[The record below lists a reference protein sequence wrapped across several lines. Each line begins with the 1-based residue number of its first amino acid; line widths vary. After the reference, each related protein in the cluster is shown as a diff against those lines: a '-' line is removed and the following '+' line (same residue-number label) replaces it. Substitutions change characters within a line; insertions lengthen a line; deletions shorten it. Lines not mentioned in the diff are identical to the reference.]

1 MGLCLMG
8 LGSWSPSLKAQ
19 IADRVYKTDYH
30 IDPEKARELS
40 VELDN
45 ISFFKD
51 NEYTGKFTK
60 GYSLPGLWV
69 QGKAV
74 YYPLRNIKLEAG
86 VHMLIYHGANKYPS
100 MAYQDIAYWKGD
112 QYQKGVH
119 VLPYFRA
126 QMALSDHVNIVL
138 GNIYG
143 ASNHNLIEPL
153 YNPELNLTCDPEA
166 GLQLL
171 YDSKAFDLDVWVN
184 WQSFIFREDV
194 HQEAFTVGISSRLKY
209 NDPASRFHF
218 YTPVQGLVQ
227 HRGGE
232 IDTIFNLVAL
242 LSAVGE
248 RNPQMAWNVNMGA
261 LNNSLEV
268 ARQHHCALFTPSSI
282 GAFGPSSPKDKTPQ
296 DTIMQ
301 PTTIYGICK
310 VTGELLGNYYHH
322 KYGVD
327 TRSVRFPGI
336 ISSVTLPGGGP
347 TDYAVEI
354 YYEAIR
360 SGRFTCPVPPDVYM
374 DMIYMPDALRACVEL
389 MEADPA
395 KLVHRNS
402 FNIAS
407 MSFTP
412 EIICAEIRKRLPDFT
427 MDYDVDPVKKEIAE
441 SWPNSLD
448 DTCAREE
455 WGWKPEWDLSR
466 MTDDMLAHIRAK
478 LGAE

>member
-1 MGLCLMG
+1 MKRILIVGAG
-8 LGSWSPSLKAQ
+8 GQIGSELT
-19 IADRVYKTDYH
+19 VY
-30 IDPEKARELS
+30 
-40 VELDN
+40 
-45 ISFFKD
+45 
-51 NEYTGKFTK
+51 
-60 GYSLPGLWV
+60 
-69 QGKAV
+69 
-74 YYPLRNIKLEAG
+74 LRK
-86 VHMLIYHGANKYPS
+86 
-100 MAYQDIAYWKGD
+100 
-112 QYQKGVH
+112 
-119 VLPYFRA
+119 
-126 QMALSDHVNIVL
+126 
-138 GNIYG
+138 IYG
-143 ASNHNLIEPL
+143 NHNVVATDMRECKSLGEDGPF
-153 YNPELNLTCDPEA
+153 EVLNA
-166 GLQLL
+166 
-171 YDSKAFDLDVWVN
+171 LD
-184 WQSFIFREDV
+184 
-194 HQEAFTVGISSRLKY
+194 ATAM
-209 NDPASRFHF
+209 ASVVARYH
-218 YTPVQGLVQ
+218 V
-227 HRGGE
+227 
-232 IDTIFNLVAL
+232 DTIFNLVAL

-282 GAFGPSSPKDKTPQ
+282 GAFGPTSPKDKTPQ

-301 PTTIYGICK
+301 PTTIYGVCK

-322 KYGVD
+322 KFGVD

-336 ISSVTLPGGGP
+336 ISNVTLPGGGT

-360 SGRFTCPVPPDVYM
+360 SGRFTCPVPGDVYM

-389 MEADPA
+389 MEADPS

-402 FNIAS
+402 FNLAS

-412 EIICAEIRKRLPDFT
+412 EIIYAEIRKRLPDFT
-427 MDYDVDPVKKEIAE
+427 MTYDIDPVKREIAE

-478 LGAE
+478 LAKSPRDVERELKPTVERLAASSSSWNGEPLPACRAERPFVTLLRIVVPPHARLARHRHPVLNAGVLLRGELTVVAEDGTERTFRAGEGIIEMVGTLHYGENRGDEPAELVMCYVGAEDAPLSVAE